1 MSTIPPS
8 RPASPSRRWRLQT
21 RLIVLASLVL
31 ILVGAGIGA
40 ASWWSVRTSLMS
52 DLDTQ
57 LSGMTQHARSDPG
70 PGISPGDGPG
80 GGGSSSSGSSAVD
93 QALRYLFQPGVGDGA
108 LVVVGTDDA
117 AEGLIAEAGR
127 ARPQALSDRAVE
139 ALLGVETVSAGPGA
153 DGADGTGAQ
162 SSSSAG
168 HQSIDIPG
176 FGRYRVVAFDDA
188 GTTTVYGVPQ
198 KNVDSALERTAFTT
212 VLVVLIGV
220 IATALLMAVIIHRQ
234 LRDLRDVAR
243 TAREVTDL
251 ELGAGK
257 PELAL
262 RVPSELAV
270 PGTEVG
276 DVGASVNRMLDHVGS
291 ALDERYRGTEQMRR
305 FVADASHEL
314 RTPIA
319 TIRGWADLTRPY
331 RDELPAEVTA
341 SLAKIDSGALR
352 MSSLVDDLLLLA
364 RLEAGR
370 QPTKEDTVDVSAL
383 LLELV
388 EDAHVLSPA
397 HSIVLDLPPEAL
409 EVRGETDQVRQVVS
423 IVLTNAC
430 VHTPVGTRVHV
441 EAEPA
446 AGAGVGAGSRADPF
460 VTVRISDDGP
470 GIPEGIRDSVFDR
483 FVRGDAS
490 RTRAGGVR
498 GGSSGLG
505 LAIAAGLVDLMQGSV
520 TMETSDSGTVFTLR
534 LRAA

>member
-1 MSTIPPS
+1 MKAIPPV
-8 RPASPSRRWRLQT
+8 RRWRLQT

-52 DLDTQ
+52 DLDSQ
-57 LSGMTQHARSDPG
+57 LAGMTHHARVDPG
-70 PGISPGDGPG
+70 PGQKPGNPPASDETD
-80 GGGSSSSGSSAVD
+80 SSTSVD

-108 LVVVGTDDA
+108 LVVVGTDDS

-127 ARPQALSDRAVE
+127 EQPQTLPTDAVD
-139 ALLGVETVSAGPGA
+139 ALLNVDAATGGEEPDGDRSGEAAGPGEGSA
-153 DGADGTGAQ
+153 STGHR
-162 SSSSAG
+162 SV
-168 HQSIDIPG
+168 DVPG
-176 FGRYRVVAFDDA
+176 FGTYRVAAFDDE

-198 KNVDSALERTAFTT
+198 NSVDSALERTAYTT
-212 VLVVLIGV
+212 ALAVLIGV
-220 IATALLMAVIIHRQ
+220 LATALLMAVIIHRQ

-251 ELGAGK
+251 ELGEGE

-331 RDELPAEVTA
+331 RDELPVQVQT
-341 SLAKIDSGALR
+341 SLGRIDSGAMR

-388 EDAHVLSPA
+388 EDAHVLSPD
-397 HSIVLDLPPEAL
+397 HEIHLDLPPDAL
-409 EVRGETDQVRQVVS
+409 EIRGAADQVRQAVAV
-423 IVLTNAC
+423 ILTNAC
-430 VHTPVGTRVHV
+430 VHTQAGTRVPV
-441 EAEPA
+441 EAEHIEE
-446 AGAGVGAGSRADPF
+446 AGAQQMVA
-460 VTVRISDDGP
+460 VRISDDGP
-470 GIPEGIRDSVFDR
+470 GIPEDIRDTVFDR
-483 FVRGDAS
+483 FVRGDAA
-490 RTRAGGVR
+490 RTRTEGVR

-505 LAIAAGLVDLMQGSV
+505 LSIAAGLIELMHGEVSM
-520 TMETSDSGTVFTLR
+520 TTSEGGTVFELR
-534 LRAA
+534 FRAA

>member
-1 MSTIPPS
+1 MTAA
-8 RPASPSRRWRLQT
+8 RAHRGRRSFRQWRLQT
-21 RLIVLASLVL
+21 RLIVIASMVLA
-31 ILVGAGIGA
+31 LVGVGIGA

-52 DLDTQ
+52 ELDSQ
-57 LSGMTQHARSDPG
+57 LDAMAGFARADTGPKLTSGR
-70 PGISPGDGPG
+70 GIDIGMNAQSPDQVD
-80 GGGSSSSGSSAVD
+80 SA
-93 QALRYLFQPGVGDGA
+93 LKFLFQPGVGDGA
-108 LVVVGTDDA
+108 LVAVDSDSGRQ
-117 AEGLIAEAGR
+117 GLIAEVGKMQ
-127 ARPQALSDRAVE
+127 PQTLPQPAVTS
-139 ALLGVETVSAGPGA
+139 LL
-153 DGADGTGAQ
+153 DGADDSVSAQNGDSAEVSPASGTKGTHL
-162 SSSSAG
+162 SV
-168 HQSIDIPG
+168 DVPG
-176 FGRYRVVAFDDA
+176 YGKYRVVAFDND
-188 GTTTVYGVPQ
+188 GTRTVYGVPQ
-198 KNVDSALERTAFTT
+198 NDVDSALERTALTT
-212 VLVVLIGV
+212 AVVVLIGV
-220 IATALLMAVIIHRQ
+220 LATALLMAVIIHRQ

-291 ALDERYRGTEQMRR
+291 ALEERYRGTEQMRR

-319 TIRGWADLTRPY
+319 TIRGWADFTRPY
-331 RDELPAEVTA
+331 RDEIPADVQT
-341 SLAKIDSGALR
+341 SLGKIDAGALR

-388 EDAHVLSPA
+388 EDAHVLHPE
-397 HSIVLDLPPEAL
+397 HSIVIDIPPEAL
-409 EVRGETDQVRQVVS
+409 EVRGASEQVRQAVS

-430 VHTPVGTRVHV
+430 VHTPAGTRIHLLAERIV
-441 EAEPA
+441 EDAN
-446 AGAGVGAGSRADPF
+446 AGAVSA
-460 VTVRISDDGP
+460 VVIRISDDGP
-470 GIPEGIRDSVFDR
+470 GVPEEIRDTVFDR
-483 FVRGDAS
+483 FVRGDAARS
-490 RTRAGGVR
+490 RSQGVR

-505 LAIAAGLVDLMQGSV
+505 LAIAYGLVDLMGGRLSLV
-520 TMETSDSGTVFTLR
+520 DTDSGCAFEFH